1 MSVLGASNNNNNV
14 VSGMNMTSY
23 FFHNHPAI
31 IFMISNSA
39 NVNDKYTIY
48 TLQMQTQLMTWDVDK
63 RYSEF
68 LNLHQTLQKKRTAKN
83 PAAQLPKFPPKK
95 LKSLKD
101 QVIEERKEGLQKYMN
116 DLLLHFNIFSDSD
129 VCNFI
134 SMKDKDFMRKHF
146 KNLYDY

>member
-1 MSVLGASNNNNNV
+1 MSVLGANNNNNNA

-23 FFHNHPAI
+23 FFQNHPAI

-83 PAAQLPKFPPKK
+83 PAA
-95 LKSLKD
+95 
-101 QVIEERKEGLQKYMN
+101 
-116 DLLLHFNIFSDSD
+116 
-129 VCNFI
+129 
-134 SMKDKDFMRKHF
+134 
-146 KNLYDY
+146 